1 MQSQQQIEETKIVII
16 TLFIFNL
23 HIYSSSANIEE
34 KLAKVN
40 SIAEKPTE

>member
-23 HIYSSSANIEE
+23 RIYSSSANIEE
-34 KLAKVN
+34 ILAKVN
-40 SIAEKPTE
+40 SIAEKPTA